1 VVEIS
6 LLVESWLKK
15 KKKSSLKE
23 LQSLLGKLH
32 FIAGCLRPGRIFVS
46 RLLNWLRSA
55 FPSDTVGNKQENY
68 RYIPIE
74 IKKDLKWW
82 YEFLPVFNGVSMM
95 AVEEWSYPDTVFSC
109 DACLEGLG
117 GMFEDNFVHVI
128 FPPFIT
134 EQICILTV

>member
-1 VVEIS
+1 MV
-6 LLVESWLKK
+6 KK
-15 KKKSSLKE
+15 EKKSSLKE

-32 FIAGCLRPGRIFVS
+32 FIAGCVRAGRIFVS

-55 FPSDTVGNKQENY
+55 FPSDTVGNKHKIY

-82 YEFLPVFNGVSMM
+82 YELLPVFNGVSMM
-95 AVEEWSYPDTVFSC
+95 AVEEWSYPDTVFSFY
-109 DACLEGLG
+109 ACLKGLG
-117 GMFEDNFVHVI
+117 GVFEDNFVHVI